1 MSKESPLKGP
11 HDVEHPLTEVV
22 FDQPEPALGGKR
34 NSLADSR
41 RSGAFMRFLR
51 KSGTSHDKN
60 RASIQLNA
68 PAVKKLMKFRAQQ
81 KKIAT
86 RESIMKMKKHQ
97 RRVRRELSRSITD
110 EENPISIL
118 KKSSS
123 TKKSAP
129 IS

>member
-1 MSKESPLKGP
+1 
-11 HDVEHPLTEVV
+11 
-22 FDQPEPALGGKR
+22 
-34 NSLADSR
+34 
-41 RSGAFMRFLR
+41 MRFLR